1 MPKRVIG
8 CPTRFK
14 KTWSSSVLF
23 LIMEDSAS
31 RVCCHNGHLLV
42 LFPLPVI
49 VTTAKP
55 FFLGRDKSLINKV
68 AASSA
73 RAPVLYKKVRGHNLS
88 TLGLY
93 FYLVRPVVHSFPLFK
108 VRYQSPPGLLDRYVS
123 YISTPFYMLRTVG
136 GYILCKRTKSSQSD
150 ISGLD

>member
-73 RAPVLYKKVRGHNLS
+73 RAPVLYKKS
-88 TLGLY
+88 THVARVNFSEGKNKKY
-93 FYLVRPVVHSFPLFK
+93 
-108 VRYQSPPGLLDRYVS
+108 
-123 YISTPFYMLRTVG
+123 
-136 GYILCKRTKSSQSD
+136 
-150 ISGLD
+150 